1 MNSIYTVTQINRYIS
16 FRLKE
21 DQVLSGLMIKGEI
34 SGFVH
39 HRSGHFYF
47 TLKDEQTQIKAVM
60 FRNFSSRLAF
70 EPENG
75 MSVIVMGSVQVYE
88 ASGQYQVYVTDI
100 QPDGIGAA
108 YLATEQL
115 KARLA
120 EEGLFDAALKKPIP
134 DFPARIGVI
143 TSKTGAALQDI
154 LNIIGRRCP
163 LVEVTVFGCLVQGE
177 YAPDSICEA
186 LLQAD
191 LYGCDVLICGR
202 GGGSYEDLMAFN
214 SEKVARTAAG
224 LVTPLISAVGH
235 ETDTTIIDFVADLR
249 APTPSAAAELA
260 VPDMEHIKENLRNM
274 GLALDGAAAG
284 LLQRKREALRRY
296 ADTLERLRP
305 EAKLRAVQGS
315 ISLMKER
322 LEGAMQ
328 QYIRICENRVAAAAM
343 RLELLDPMKIMSSGY
358 SLVYRGEALVKSTK
372 QLHEGDNVRI
382 MLSDGYADAVIE
394 RTGK

>member
-1 MNSIYTVTQINRYIS
+1 M
-16 FRLKE
+16 
-21 DQVLSGLMIKGEI
+21 LSGLMIKGEI

-163 LVEVTVFGCLVQGE
+163 FVEVTVFGCLVQGE

-191 LYGCDVLICGR
+191 AYGCDVLICGR

-296 ADTLERLRP
+296 ADTLEKLRP
-305 EAKLRAVQGS
+305 EAKLGAVQGS
-315 ISLMKER
+315 ISLAGER

-358 SLVYRGEALVKSTK
+358 SLVYRGEALVKSTE

>member
-163 LVEVTVFGCLVQGE
+163 FVEVTVFGCLVQGE

-191 LYGCDVLICGR
+191 AYGCDVLICGR

-214 SEKVARTAAG
+214 SEKLARTAAG

-296 ADTLERLRP
+296 ADTLEKLRP
-305 EAKLRAVQGS
+305 EAKLGAVQGS
-315 ISLMKER
+315 ISLAGER

-358 SLVYRGEALVKSTK
+358 SLVYRGEALVKSTE

>member
-1 MNSIYTVTQINRYIS
+1 M
-16 FRLKE
+16 
-21 DQVLSGLMIKGEI
+21 LSGLMIKGEI

-191 LYGCDVLICGR
+191 AYGCDVLICGR

-235 ETDTTIIDFVADLR
+235 ETDTTIIDYVADLR

-274 GLALDGAAAG
+274 GLALYGAAAG

-296 ADTLERLRP
+296 ADTLEKLRP

-315 ISLMKER
+315 ISLARER

-358 SLVYRGEALVKSTK
+358 SLVYRGEALIKSTG